1 MNQTIKDFYNLTKI
15 YHYIVIHSKIYQ
27 KNHYKILLLL
37 LVFILFFTSNANA
50 QNALDFDGSDDR
62 VICGKDSSINL
73 GGKSFCLE
81 AWIFPTAWKPSAWE
95 GNIINK
101 EDNSSNNGYMMRC
114 GDGGKLNC
122 AFGQGTSTW
131 VEKTTATAVLK
142 LNTWQHVAFTYNGTK
157 AYFYVDGNQ
166 VDSMSSTAAM
176 TKATGV
182 DLVIGDHSG
191 TYTRR
196 YQGKIDEVK
205 IWAKYRTQTDIK
217 NDMNG
222 EYCAPQQSLRA
233 YYKFNHGKAGASNT
247 SVKTLSDLSGYGNNG
262 VVANFA
268 LSGSTSNW
276 VSGKT
281 LTKGTIRDTI
291 AENRC
296 DRFRSPSGKFTWTKG
311 GVYKDTLPTYF
322 GCDSALT
329 IHLTLRY
336 KTVKNISAWACKS
349 YTSPSGAYT
358 WTKSGTYTDYLVNS
372 VGCDS
377 VINVSLSIGGTSST
391 FSANVCNSYL
401 SPLGR
406 KLTETGIYVD
416 TTTNYKGCDSFIII
430 DLIVRKTTYSTQEKK
445 FCTPFR
451 VPSRKY
457 FIYTPGV
464 YYDTLEN
471 AVGCDSIITIK
482 AISLATYKTIKVT
495 VCDRYKSPSERYYWS
510 KTGSYKDTVLNSN
523 FCDSIVTV
531 NLTVLGKTYFSYK
544 ESACK
549 LFKLP
554 SGKNSYTK
562 SAIIQDT
569 IKNHLGCDSVI
580 TIDLIVIKV
589 GVGVLVT
596 GDVLTCTNTSATD
609 WQWVLCNQNYKPVTD
624 GNTRIYNAQSNGNYA
639 VVVTQDNCSDTSE
652 CFWITS
658 ASVGNF
664 NSSPSKIRVYPN
676 PIIDG
681 ITTITVQSPVQVNRG
696 ILRLINSTGT
706 IITVQEFQGQ
716 DQQITIPNRLTS
728 GVYIIELYS
737 ENWQQH
743 SYLSIVK

>member
-1 MNQTIKDFYNLTKI
+1 MHQIIKGINNPTKN
-15 YHYIVIHSKIYQ
+15 YHYAIVSKRIIGLQ
-27 KNHYKILLLL
+27 SLTIPKLLFVILLL
-37 LVFILFFTSNANA
+37 FTSNLNA

-73 GGKSFCLE
+73 GGKSFALE
-81 AWIFPTAWKPSAWE
+81 AWIFPTAWKAAAWE

-101 EDNSSNNGYMMRC
+101 EENTSNNGYMLRC

-157 AYFYVDGNQ
+157 AYFYVDGVK
-166 VDSMSSTAAM
+166 VDSISSTAAM

-196 YQGKIDEVK
+196 FQGKIDEVK
-205 IWAKYRTQTDIK
+205 IWAKYRTQSEIK

-222 EYCAPQQSLRA
+222 EYCAPQQGLRA
-233 YYKFNHGKAGASNT
+233 YYKFNHGKAGASNST
-247 SVKTLSDLSGYGNNG
+247 VKTLTDFSGYGNHG

-281 LTKGTIRDTI
+281 LTKGSIRDTI
-291 AENRC
+291 SENRC
-296 DRFRSPSGKFTWTKG
+296 DRFRSPSGKYTWTKS
-311 GVYKDTLPTYF
+311 GVYKDTLSSYF

-329 IHLTLRY
+329 INLSLRF
-336 KTVKNISAWACKS
+336 KTTKNISAWACKS
-349 YTSPSGAYT
+349 YVSPSGAYT
-358 WTKSGTYTDYLVNS
+358 WTKSGNYTDYLVNS
-372 VGCDS
+372 AGCDS
-377 VINVSLSIGGTSST
+377 VINVNLSIGGTSSNI
-391 FSANVCNSYL
+391 SANVCNSYI
-401 SPLGR
+401 SPLGK
-406 KLTETGIYVD
+406 KLTETGTYVD

-430 DLIVRKTTYSTQEKK
+430 DLVVRKTTFSEMEKK

-457 FIYTPGV
+457 FISAPGT
-464 YYDTLEN
+464 YYDTLQN
-471 AVGCDSIITIK
+471 AAGCDSIITIK
-482 AISLATYKTIKVT
+482 AISLATFKSIKVT
-495 VCDRYKSPSERYYWS
+495 VCDQYKSPSERYIWS
-510 KTGSYKDTVLNSN
+510 KTGIYKDTVLNNN

-531 NLTVLGKTYFSYK
+531 DLTVLGKTYYSYK

-549 LFKLP
+549 LYTLP

-569 IKNHLGCDSVI
+569 IKNYLGCDSVI
-580 TIDLIVIKV
+580 TIDLNVIKV
-589 GVGVLVT
+589 GTGVSIT

-609 WQWVLCNQNYKPVTD
+609 WQWVLCNQNYKPATD
-624 GNTRIYNAQSNGNYA
+624 GNTRIYNAKTNGNYA
-639 VVVTQDNCSDTSE
+639 VIVTQDNCTDTSE

-658 ASVGNF
+658 AATNIF
-664 NSSPSKIRVYPN
+664 SKQDDGLIVYPN
-676 PIIDG
+676 PINQNELKLYIEVPSLVIQG
-681 ITTITVQSPVQVNRG
+681 K
-696 ILRLINSTGT
+696 LRLIDAQGRVLLEQPAIGKRNLLEIKNT
-706 IITVQEFQGQ
+706 IA
-716 DQQITIPNRLTS
+716 S
-728 GVYIIELYS
+728 GMYIVELQT
-737 ENWQQH
+737 ENWRRTTPLMVH
-743 SYLSIVK
+743 

>member
-1 MNQTIKDFYNLTKI
+1 MYQIIKVVNNLTKN
-15 YHYIVIHSKIYQ
+15 YHYAIVDKRNMRLQLPSIAQ
-27 KNHYKILLLL
+27 LVLVILLL
-37 LVFILFFTSNANA
+37 FTFKLNA

-73 GGKSFCLE
+73 GGKSFALE
-81 AWIFPTAWKPSAWE
+81 AWIFPTAWKASAWE

-101 EDNSSNNGYMMRC
+101 EDNSSNNGYMLRC

-131 VEKTTATAVLK
+131 VEKSTSTAVLK

-157 AYFYVDGNQ
+157 AYFYVDGVK
-166 VDSMSSTAAM
+166 VDSISSTAAM

-196 YQGKIDEVK
+196 FQGKIDEVK
-205 IWAKYRTQTDIK
+205 IWAKYRTETEIK

-222 EYCAPQQSLRA
+222 EYCAPQQGLRG
-233 YYKFNHGKAGASNT
+233 YYKFNHGKAGATNST
-247 SVKTLSDLSGYGNNG
+247 VKTLTDYSGYGNHG

-276 VSGKT
+276 VTGKT
-281 LTKGTIRDTI
+281 LTKGSIRDTI
-291 AENRC
+291 TENRC
-296 DRFRSPSGKFTWTKG
+296 DRFRSPSGKYTWSKSG
-311 GVYKDTLPTYF
+311 IYKDTLASYF

-329 IHLTLRY
+329 IKLSLRF
-336 KTVKNISAWACKS
+336 KTTKNISAWACKS

-358 WTKSGTYTDYLVNS
+358 WTKSGNYTDYLVNS

-377 VINVSLSIGGTSST
+377 VINVNLSIGGTSSNL
-391 FSANVCNSYL
+391 SANVCNSYI
-401 SPLGR
+401 SPLGK

-430 DLIVRKTTYSTQEKK
+430 DLIVRKSTFSTLEKK

-457 FIYTPGV
+457 FISAPGT
-464 YYDTLEN
+464 YYDTLQN
-471 AVGCDSIITIK
+471 AAGCDSIITIK
-482 AISLATYKTIKVT
+482 AISLATFKSLKAT
-495 VCDRYKSPSERYYWS
+495 VCDQYISPSERYSWT
-510 KTGSYKDTVLNSN
+510 KTGIYKDTVLNSN
-523 FCDSIVTV
+523 FCDSIVTID
-531 NLTVLGKTYFSYK
+531 LTVLGKTYYSYK

-549 LFKLP
+549 LFTLP

-569 IKNHLGCDSVI
+569 IKNQLGCDSVI
-580 TIDLIVIKV
+580 TIDLTVVKV
-589 GVGVLVT
+589 GTGVSIT

-609 WQWVLCNQNYKPVTD
+609 WQWVLCNQNYKPAPD
-624 GNTRIYNAQSNGNYA
+624 GNTRIYNAKTNGNYA
-639 VVVTQDNCSDTSE
+639 VIVTQDNCKDTSE
-652 CFWITS
+652 CNWITS
-658 ASVGNF
+658 ASAHYFPKNEIGIN
-664 NSSPSKIRVYPN
+664 VYPN
-676 PIIDG
+676 PVLQGDMN
-681 ITTITVQSPVQVNRG
+681 VNIEISSLVNHG
-696 ILRLINSTGT
+696 KLRLINAQGRIVLEQPFSGNLGT
-706 IITVQEFQGQ
+706 MKLSN
-716 DQQITIPNRLTS
+716 QISS
-728 GVYIIELYS
+728 GIYVIEIQTES
-737 ENWQQH
+737 WAKS
-743 SYLSIVK
+743 SYLSIIE